1 LCAEATARGL
11 NKSHDHRRRSVDP
24 TIWENP
30 ARARVSGFVPEHR
43 SEPARRQGIMI
54 EHQAAEVREA
64 ATVRQNILTVGGTA
78 DQLTSIAVTGFA
90 REHGKT

>member
-1 LCAEATARGL
+1 
-11 NKSHDHRRRSVDP
+11 
-24 TIWENP
+24 
-30 ARARVSGFVPEHR
+30 
-43 SEPARRQGIMI
+43 MI